1 MKDTKLSLTKYIG
14 SFIGDQGDQVKYQ
27 YVEIEFAP
35 NCFSKFKLNEAN
47 LRCLQKYAP
56 DMYQLLLN
64 VPEGTPLIF
73 QHIPGTPSGISAI
86 YSSQNE
92 SNEL

>member
-1 MKDTKLSLTKYIG
+1 MNNTKLSLTKYVG
-14 SFIGDQGDQVKYQ
+14 SFVGDKGDQVNYQ

-35 NCFSKFKLNEAN
+35 NCFAKFKLNESN
-47 LRCLQKYAP
+47 LRCLQKYSP
-56 DMYQLLLN
+56 DMYQLLVN
-64 VPEGTPLIF
+64 VPDGTPIIF